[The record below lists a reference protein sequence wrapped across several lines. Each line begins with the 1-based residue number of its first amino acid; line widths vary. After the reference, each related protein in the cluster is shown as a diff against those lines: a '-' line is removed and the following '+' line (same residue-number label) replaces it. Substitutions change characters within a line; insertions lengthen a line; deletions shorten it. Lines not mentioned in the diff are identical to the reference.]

1 MEGCSPDRLAELA
14 GKLRGHVGEAGLPR
28 FTREVEEV
36 LERVKD
42 CIVSVYSEELREAM
56 SWLGELRAA
65 VELLSQKLGLAGFT
79 FPREFRSFLDDPAAH
94 LRKKLFNY
102 VYDLARG
109 RLSVEEFWRRATAA
123 VRTSLRTNMRTA
135 YQLWGLAVIMGH
147 LADRGYMLV
156 YPEHRFLSF
165 DRSGKQRLGIIPPNA
180 VLARLGKGYL
190 SLFHEAPRP
199 LGWEDTSDL
208 RRIWSL
214 YTALRPDA
222 MVYGGMVMNMVDLS
236 SSPPIKRP
244 DVIIEFKELSDWY
257 VRMRDLK
264 GYFRKP
270 LTAEEWRN
278 KWLVGLFEGLADIMG
293 VQRRVVEE
301 KAAEGAS
308 LRLREYQ
315 LVKLYAK
322 TYKPRHMVLVSRATV
337 PGDVRRSLEEDG
349 ITVVDGVGFNPKALE
364 PVAELL
370 DSVAGLRGGEKLV
383 VTLGPETA
391 QLLERAQILTGE
403 KSLEDV
409 IRRAL
414 TLLIES
420 VEDARRGG
428 RGGRQ

>member
-1 MEGCSPDRLAELA
+1 LNCGRDRLEELA
-14 GKLRGHVGEAGLPR
+14 GRLAKLVSTDTGIPR
-28 FTREVEEV
+28 FTPEAEKV
-36 LERVKD
+36 LEEVKD
-42 CIVSVYSEELREAM
+42 CIVSSYSREV
-56 SWLGELRAA
+56 GEA
-65 VELLSQKLGLAGFT
+65 VEWLNRLMEAVGRLSKQLGLAGFT
-79 FPREFRSFLDDPAAH
+79 FPREFRSFSEDPQAH

-109 RLSVEEFWRRATAA
+109 RMSVEEFWRRATAA

-135 YQLWGLAVIMGH
+135 YQLWGLATIMGH
-147 LADRGYMLV
+147 LADMGYILV

-180 VLARLGKGYL
+180 VLARLSRGYL
-190 SLFHEAPRP
+190 SIFHEAPRP

-208 RRIWSL
+208 KRIWSL

-257 VRMRDLK
+257 VRVRDLK

-270 LTAEEWRN
+270 LTAEEWRS
-278 KWLVGLFEGLADIMG
+278 KWLAGLFEGLADIMG

-301 KAAEGAS
+301 KAAEGAP

-322 TYKPRHMVLVSRATV
+322 TYRPRHMVLVSRTTL

-349 ITVVDGVGFNPKALE
+349 VTVVDGVYFSPEKLR

-370 DSVAGLRGGEKLV
+370 DRVAGVRGGEKLV
-383 VTLGPETA
+383 ITLPPDVARMLEEARALLGMQSIEDTLRA
-391 QLLERAQILTGE
+391 AVEALLERA
-403 KSLEDV
+403 
-409 IRRAL
+409 
-414 TLLIES
+414 S
-420 VEDARRGG
+420 VG
-428 RGGRQ
+428 RGLKR